1 MGKLFKILGKTLIV
15 ILSIPVALSIVLGI
29 LGIII
34 RPINQKKLESNFKE
48 KLELRQEVIEKIR
61 TGEIQID
68 GKKAILPEEY
78 KDVTINSSAYVYV
91 VSDDETVIEF
101 MYHGGFPDE
110 GQSFVYSSGGEA
122 LFKKYINESLYHYIE
137 KFDDNWYF
145 VQFK

>member
-68 GKKAILPEEY
+68 GKKAILPDKY
-78 KDVTINSSAYVYV
+78 KEVADNGYVYV
-91 VSDDETVIEF
+91 YVSNEEETVIEF
-101 MYHGGFPDE
+101 LYHGGFPDE
-110 GQSFVYSSGGEA
+110 GQSFVYSSGGEE
-122 LFKKYINESLYHYIE
+122 LLNKYIHETLYHYIE
-137 KFDDNWYF
+137 KFADNWYF
-145 VQFK
+145 IQYR